1 MAIGGALHVHDVFL
15 MRADTAQEAEH
26 GLDEQRS
33 LHQTF
38 GPEVMQIV
46 DVAGVIALELIARAG
61 RVERFQRV
69 TDVLERIAEDE
80 IVGAFQHRRLPVVLE
95 LLVSLEHREQAEIHR
110 PHVQAG
116 DLRLPHRRG
125 LDPLL
130 DGHIGRA
137 AGREIHDHVGS
148 LLDNWQKRLEGLR
161 RLVGPAVYRIAGM
174 KMHDRGT
181 RLGRAESGFRDLRRR
196 HREVRRHRGG
206 VDRARDCAGNDD
218 LTCRHGVFLLQGAF
232 SRCEVRA
239 SAREATRS
247 LSNG

>member
-1 MAIGGALHVHDVFL
+1 MPPK
-15 MRADTAQEAEH
+15 QAEH
-26 GLDEQRS
+26 GLDEQRG

-46 DVAGVIALELIARAG
+46 EMTGVVALELIARAG

-69 TDVLERIAEDE
+69 TDILEGIAEHE
-80 IVGAFQHRRLPVVLE
+80 IVGAFQHRGLPVMLE

-110 PHVQAG
+110 AHVQAG
-116 DLRLPHRRG
+116 DLRLPDRRG

-137 AGREIHDHVGS
+137 AGRQIHDHVGS
-148 LLDNWQKRLEGLR
+148 LLDDAKKRLEGFR
-161 RLVGPAVYRIAGM
+161 RLVRPAVYRIAGV
-174 KMHDRGT
+174 KMHDRST
-181 RLGRAESGFRDLRRR
+181 CLGRAESGFRDLRRR

-218 LTCRHGVFLLQGAF
+218 LTCRHGVFLLRCAF
-232 SRCEVRA
+232 SRCPRRA
-239 SAREATRS
+239 SAKAREATRS